1 MKIVL
6 GTESYW
12 PNVDGGA
19 VMEHNLAM
27 ELARRGHTVSVFA
40 PAQRYEDYKEE
51 DNGTTIYRFK
61 AITFP
66 TLKEYKATVFPGKA
80 IKNTL
85 AELRP
90 DIIHVHNPYSIGVGC
105 LMAARKLGIPIMGTN
120 HLMPENFFMHV
131 AKLAFL
137 YYPLK
142 NLGWGAIVAFY
153 NRLDLV
159 TSPTQTAVNLLL
171 QHGLTAKH
179 KPMSNGV
186 NLKVFNPNSDPGII
200 RNKYSMP
207 ADKKVVLYT
216 GRISGEKSLPVLV
229 KAFKYTKD
237 KGYNYQLVFAGAGRE
252 LKNIKKMVIKL
263 ELEKDTTY
271 IGFLQKNEFPS
282 VYTASHVFCIPST
295 AELQSIVTM
304 EAMASGLPCIAANS
318 GALPELV
325 AENDNGFLMNPGNHE
340 ELGDKII
347 RILEDDKLR
356 AKMGKRSLEKI
367 QRHSFESIVTEV
379 ENTYKSVIEKKI

>member
-40 PAQRYEDYKEE
+40 PGQRYEDYQQE
-51 DNGTTIYRFK
+51 DNGTIIYRFK
-61 AITFP
+61 AVTFP

-80 IKNTL
+80 IRKKL
-85 AELRP
+85 EELKP
-90 DIIHVHNPYSIGVGC
+90 DIIHVHNPYSIGIGC
-105 LMAARKLGIPIMGTN
+105 LNAARKLGIPIMGTN

-131 AKLAFL
+131 AKFAFL

-142 NLGWGAIVAFY
+142 NLGWSAIVAFY
-153 NRLDLV
+153 NKLDFV
-159 TSPTQTAVNLLL
+159 TSPTQTAVNLLTD
-171 QHGLTAKH
+171 HGLTAKH

-186 NLKVFNPNSDPGII
+186 NLKVFNPNNDPKII
-200 RNKYSMP
+200 TDKYQMP
-207 ADKKVVLYT
+207 NKKVVLYT

-237 KGYNYQLVFAGAGRE
+237 KGYDYQLVFAGAGRE
-252 LKNIKKMVIKL
+252 LKNIQNMVIKL
-263 ELEKDTTY
+263 GLAPNTTY

-304 EAMASGLPCIAANS
+304 EAMGSGLPCIAANS

-325 AENDNGFLMNPGNHE
+325 AENDNGFLMTPGNFE

-356 AKMGKRSLEKI
+356 EKMGKRSLEKI
-367 QRHSFESIVTEV
+367 QKHSFENIVTEV